1 MVYKFIRYWYKIELN
16 YDGSIFLIVWEVFII
31 VWAIGR
37 RILGLVIG
45 IFNLKVKENNFYV
58 CIYAF
63 INLIVKW

>member
-1 MVYKFIRYWYKIELN
+1 MVYKFIRYWYKIELS

>member
-1 MVYKFIRYWYKIELN
+1 MVYKFIRYGYKIELN